1 MKYIFSKGLYKEA
14 LRKTKALTVALLVI
28 SLCWT
33 SFYFIGSLS
42 DYTSS
47 IRNNAGSH
55 FLPYD
60 SIPSLAGILLIY
72 IYVMG
77 IGFALN
83 AFSFLNKRNASDFF
97 HGIPY
102 SRYTLFFSNIIAC
115 ATQILIIITAN
126 LLVPTL
132 GCLISGMPLYYGF
145 VPLVFL
151 FCFVGSMF
159 VLSACS
165 IAMSITGTAFSNIVL
180 CGLILFLPRFIST
193 TTAATIM
200 SRAEIVPYE
209 ALGFLLD
216 PSYNIPVGLFLSGMD
231 MIGFGSGLSNMF
243 TSWGTYVYTGVMF
256 LIYTGIAA
264 FLFARR
270 KSEMA
275 TNSAPGKVLQCV
287 YRCAV
292 GLVFA
297 IVTAMLI
304 IFDEI
309 RFGTLFVAFLSLITY
324 MLFELITTK
333 SLKAMVKSLATYWI
347 VIVVACVF
355 YFSVTG
361 MSNAF
366 LNDVPAT
373 DDIKTVQIIPN
384 NSMEEEIGS
393 YKSSFIANTKLS
405 DSELIKI
412 ASEQLEDTVRYIKHN
427 TYYSVDY
434 DTLCIKYNLKSG
446 RSLTRNV
453 WIPLDELATV
463 NELLANDDAY
473 VEAMK
478 KLPKDKEIVL
488 VNAYGLT
495 DEQAK
500 LVFSAYRKEVKESDM
515 IPELSP
521 ASDYFYGG
529 DKVYSGDMHITVSGY
544 HSMTYFIERYDI
556 DVNTY
561 PQTAA
566 LYMKYSN
573 ELAQRKGAFD
583 EMLEVMEGWYQKRN
597 GPANERHIAQVR
609 YCFADFE
616 NAAQYA
622 ADRKVFEENYM
633 SMDSVYIDDYVIEG
647 GSYGL
652 GDGNSQPYPEDIND
666 SKARF
671 YNVVKHAKLSNAIGK
686 NTVILNVTLTTENSD
701 LGFDYDEKTY
711 MIWVDVSDEA
721 MRALVGIC
729 EGNTLF
735 DTAE

>member
-33 SFYFIGSLS
+33 SFYFIGNLT

-47 IRNNAGSH
+47 IRNNVDLH
-55 FLPYD
+55 YLPYD
-60 SIPSLAGILLIY
+60 NISSLAGILLLY

-132 GCLISGMPLYYGF
+132 GCLISGIPLYYGF

-159 VLSACS
+159 VLAACS

-193 TTAATIM
+193 TAAATIM
-200 SRAEIVPYE
+200 SRAEIVPFE

-216 PSYNIPVGLFLSGMD
+216 PSYNIPVGLLLSGMGIVVGYRD
-231 MIGFGSGLSNMF
+231 GVSSMF
-243 TSWGTYVYTGVMF
+243 TSLGTYLYTGVLF
-256 LIYTGIAA
+256 VVYTGIAA

-304 IFDEI
+304 IFDEVDLA
-309 RFGTLFVAFLSLITY
+309 TLFVAFLSLITY
-324 MLFELITTK
+324 MLFELITTR

-347 VIVVACVF
+347 VIVVAVVF

-366 LNDVPAT
+366 LNDVPTA
-373 DDIKTVQIIPN
+373 DEIKTVQIIPGN
-384 NSMEEEIGS
+384 NMESEVGP
-393 YKSSFIANTKLS
+393 YKSSYIANAKLS
-405 DSELIKI
+405 DRELIKI
-412 ASEQLEDTVRYIKHN
+412 TSEQLDETVRYIKHDA
-427 TYYSVDY
+427 YYSVEY
-434 DTLCIKYNLKSG
+434 DTLCVKYNLKSG
-446 RSLTRNV
+446 RSLTRNIWV
-453 WIPLDELATV
+453 PVDELTTL
-463 NELLANDDAY
+463 NELLANNDAY

-478 KLPKDKEIVL
+478 KLPKDSEIVL
-488 VNAYGLT
+488 VTAYGLS
-495 DEQAK
+495 DEQAR
-500 LVFSAYRKEVKESDM
+500 LVFSAYRKEVQESDTV
-515 IPELSP
+515 PELLS
-521 ASDYFYGG
+521 ASDYFYR
-529 DKVYSGDMHITVSGY
+529 DNAYSGNMYISVSGY
-544 HSMTYFIERYDI
+544 HNMTYFNEMYAI
-556 DVNTY
+556 DANMY

-566 LYMKYSN
+566 LYMEYSN
-573 ELAQRKGAFD
+573 EFAQADGAFD
-583 EMLEVMEGWYQKRN
+583 NMLEVMEGWYQNSK
-597 GPANERHIAQVR
+597 GPSNERHIVQVNYR
-609 YCFADFE
+609 FADLE

-622 ADRKVFEENYM
+622 TDREVFEENYR
-633 SMDSVYIDDYVIEG
+633 SIDRVYIDDYAIG
-647 GSYGL
+647 GSYDL
-652 GDGNSQPYPEDIND
+652 GYEDSQAYPELAND
-666 SKARF
+666 CRVGF
-671 YNVVKHAKLSNAIGK
+671 YNAIKKAELSKYIGE
-686 NTVILNVTLTTENSD
+686 NTIILNVTLIKENDDFSYS
-701 LGFDYDEKTY
+701 GYEEESY

-721 MRALVGIC
+721 MQTLVDIC
-729 EGNTLF
+729 EVNMSEFYG
-735 DTAE
+735 